1 MDENITI
8 NPRFE
13 YLPLDVLEH
22 LDELRKPGRVIFSR
36 ENMVKKLIE
45 EAWGAQ
51 PMQAPETEAPV
62 QPTYPVAMVNGVTYA
77 VDPAMPGIVASH
89 FTINPRPGDDQP
101 VRNLPE
107 DDVEPA
113 VERHLE
119 ALHDAVDA
127 VAEVAFG
134 PVTVTAETRL
144 HGGGTFK
151 QTATI
156 DYGLSNQ

>member
-1 MDENITI
+1 MDENTTI

-22 LDELRKPGRVIFSR
+22 LDELRKPGRDVFSR
-36 ENMVKKLIE
+36 ENMDKKLIE
-45 EAWGAQ
+45 DAWGAQ
-51 PMQAPETEAPV
+51 PMQATETEAV
-62 QPTYPVAMVNGVTYA
+62 QWTYPVAMTGGVTYA
-77 VDPAMPGIVASH
+77 VDTATPGTVSH

-101 VRNLPE
+101 IRNLPE
-107 DDVEPA
+107 DATEPA
-113 VERHLE
+113 VERHLG

-127 VAEVAFG
+127 VAEMAFG

-156 DYGLSNQ
+156 DYGLQS

>member
-1 MDENITI
+1 MDENTTI

-22 LDELRKPGRVIFSR
+22 LDELRKPGRVVFSR

-51 PMQAPETEAPV
+51 PMQATETEAPV
-62 QPTYPVAMVNGVTYA
+62 QWTYPVAYA
-77 VDPAMPGIVASH
+77 VDPATPGMISH

-101 VRNLPE
+101 IRNLPE
-107 DDVEPA
+107 DATESA
-113 VERHLE
+113 VQRHLG

-127 VAEVAFG
+127 VAEMAFG

-156 DYGLSNQ
+156 DYGLQS